1 MRRTI
6 SSALIVALGVL
17 GTPIGALA
25 ASAQQGPATVNGKT
39 LAADK
44 TPLPNFKVQ
53 IRNKAGNIAATTT
66 STEAGTFSLPGL
78 PAGDYVIEIL
88 DAANRVVGLSPSIA
102 VAAGATVTVDVTSA
116 VAGALLAATT
126 GGVSLFGLG
135 KLATIGLLSA
145 AGVAT
150 VAGVVVAKKDASP
163 SK

>member
-88 DAANRVVGLSPSIA
+88 DAANRVVGLSP
-102 VAAGATVTVDVTSA
+102 TVY
-116 VAGALLAATT
+116 
-126 GGVSLFGLG
+126 
-135 KLATIGLLSA
+135 
-145 AGVAT
+145 
-150 VAGVVVAKKDASP
+150 
-163 SK
+163 